1 MSLKNTLCIATF
13 LLTLNGSLA
22 LAAEPSA
29 VMVSGAIHAP
39 IMAAA
44 HAGSRIVAAGE
55 HGVILLSDDDGN
67 SFHQA
72 RTVPTQALL
81 TSLSFIDDK
90 QGWAAGH
97 DGVVLHTENGG
108 NTWTL
113 QREDLKAD
121 NPLLSIRFRDAQH
134 GLAVGLFGT
143 AVQTADG
150 GNTWTPLSVE
160 SGEETDHHL
169 NFIFG
174 DGAPMLYIAGEAGL
188 IYRSTNGG
196 TTWTTVKTSNIG
208 SFWTGIQLKSGRLL
222 TAGQRGHLFSSD
234 DQGLT
239 WTEIPSGTDQS
250 LTDIVQSPD
259 GTILITG
266 LAGVTLSST
275 DGGKTFALHER
286 ADRAPL
292 TAACIDGG
300 NTVLLF
306 GTSGPVA
313 NGN

>member
-1 MSLKNTLCIATF
+1 MSLKKSLCIAAC
-13 LLTLNGSLA
+13 LLTLSSGVA

-29 VMVSGAIHAP
+29 VLVTGAIHAP
-39 IMAAA
+39 IMAAT

-55 HGVILLSDDDGN
+55 HGVILLSDDDGK

-81 TSLSFIDDK
+81 TSLSFINDK
-90 QGWAAGH
+90 QGWAVGH
-97 DGVVLHTENGG
+97 DGVVLHTEDGG

-113 QREDLKAD
+113 QREDLQAD
-121 NPLLSIRFRDAQH
+121 NPLLSVRFKDAQH

-143 AVQTADG
+143 AVQTSDG
-150 GNTWTPLSVE
+150 GKTWTPLSVE
-160 SGEETDHHL
+160 SGEESDHHL

-174 DGAPMLYIAGEAGL
+174 DGTPMLYLAGEAGL
-188 IYRSTNGG
+188 IYRSADGG
-196 TTWTTVKTSNIG
+196 ASWTTVKTSNIG
-208 SFWTGIQLKSGRLL
+208 SFWTGIQLNSGRLL
-222 TAGQRGHLFSSD
+222 AAGQRGHLFSSD

-239 WTEIPSGTDQS
+239 WAEIPSGTDQS
-250 LTDIVQSPD
+250 LTDIVQSTD

-275 DGGKTFALHER
+275 DNGKTFTLHER
-286 ADRAPL
+286 ADRTPL
-292 TAACIDGG
+292 TAACIADG

-313 NGN
+313 NEK